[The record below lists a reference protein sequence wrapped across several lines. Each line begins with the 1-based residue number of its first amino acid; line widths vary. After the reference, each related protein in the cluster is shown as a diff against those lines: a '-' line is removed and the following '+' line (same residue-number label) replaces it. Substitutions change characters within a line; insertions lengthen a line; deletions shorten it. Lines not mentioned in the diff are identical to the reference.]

1 MQSEIRE
8 ISPVLVEVT
17 VEVPWDRIHKD
28 LNDTYREIGK
38 TARVRGFRPGKVP
51 KDVLKQVYGRQ
62 AAAQV
67 TGTLVEQA
75 LMHAVQE
82 HELHIVAQPEMEE
95 PPALEQGKPLTF
107 KAKVEVRPKI
117 NEVVTDGLEVWQKP
131 IEVPDEAVDAEIEG
145 LRDQHAEIQVLDPMR
160 PAEECDLIT
169 IDYTVTVDGEAK
181 EGLGA
186 EGRQVEIVDE
196 HLLPALKEGLI
207 GMQPGDEKTIDI
219 DFEDEHPNPDLQ
231 GKTAQFTVKAKEL
244 HEKLLPE
251 IDDEFAKDC
260 GDFETLLELR
270 LKIREGLEG
279 SAKQRSDAELKDQL
293 IEGLIQAND
302 IPVPPS
308 MVQQQQQMM
317 MHEMAQFMQMAGQ
330 QGAPGADFFSGIEE
344 RAQRRVQAG
353 LLLGSLA
360 RQEGIDVTE
369 ADVDAKFQEIADQTG
384 KHVAKV
390 RADYQEA
397 QRDALESQLLEEK
410 VMALLT
416 ERAKI
421 NEGERPEPE
430 APNEVPDEPAEGE
443 ER

>member
-51 KDVLKQVYGRQ
+51 KNILKQVYGQQ

-67 TGTLVEQA
+67 TGTLVEQG

-82 HELHIVAQPEMEE
+82 HELHVVAQPEMEE

-117 NEVVTDGLEVWQKP
+117 DKVAIDALEVWQKT

-145 LRDQHAEIQVLDPMR
+145 LREQNAEIQALDPIR

-181 EGLGA
+181 EDLGA

-196 HLLPALKEGLI
+196 HLLPALKEGLL
-207 GMQPGDEKTIDI
+207 GMQPGEEKTIDVA
-219 DFEDEHPNPDLQ
+219 FEDDHPNPDLQ
-231 GKTAQFTVKAKEL
+231 GKTAQFAVRAKEL
-244 HEKLLPE
+244 HQKLLPE
-251 IDDEFAKDC
+251 LDDEFAKDC

-279 SAKQRSDAELKDQL
+279 SAKQQSDAQLKDQL

-302 IPVPPS
+302 IQVPPS

-317 MHEMAQFMQMAGQ
+317 MYEMAQYMQMAGQ
-330 QGAPGADFFSGIEE
+330 QGAPGADFFSGVEQ

-353 LLLGSLA
+353 LLLAALA

-369 ADVDAKFQEIADQTG
+369 ADLDAKFQEIADQTG
-384 KHVAKV
+384 KHIAKV

-421 NEGERPEPE
+421 NEGERPAPEPE
-430 APNEVPDEPAEGE
+430 NDESAEGE
-443 ER
+443 ES